1 MMLNR
6 LPKWCI
12 WLSILAVLPSLAK
25 ADALSEGRALYQQKN
40 YTAAAQKFLQ
50 ATQENPNNAKA
61 WWHLGFA
68 DRKLGRYPDAL
79 KAFQKAGRIDPTD
92 SFASSPAKYQ
102 QILSQT
108 QADINRGSTGNHGGT
123 GGYHRSSSKEQ
134 NIVTALQTS
143 DVYLSPGFKADAGR
157 LQSTADSLRPLAV
170 KFVVLNSEIHGRSLM
185 QAARRLHHYLSLGKG
200 ILILASHRGVAAY
213 AQGIS
218 ISTLGRETRKVA
230 PIMEGGDYTTGLAQ
244 LAQNLAADEKA
255 GATRST
261 IAWGTVFGIVAIIIV
276 LAILFSAVSRR
287 RTALARREKLSK
299 QREQVV
305 NQFNFISNQLET
317 TEGPQV
323 AIARQSRAAAGT
335 KLDEASQLLVKAS
348 SEYDFQRVQ
357 TLLDQ
362 AEADLISA
370 RRALG
375 GDSAPTAGVA
385 TGATAPA
392 SNATTD
398 WDKVPTEQRGV
409 CFFCSKPALLNELTP
424 VNVNLGGEE
433 RKVLACADD
442 LNTVKSGQMPN
453 IRAFNV
459 NGQMVPWYANNQYN
473 PYNNYY
479 SSGFDSGS
487 FLGDMVSMYM
497 INQMFWGWNQ
507 PGWGWG
513 NNYAFYPE
521 HSFYQDYSSGVAGG
535 FADFGSPA
543 DTAGETDFFQ
553 GASGD
558 TGAGVADFGSSQS

>member
-1 MMLNR
+1 MLNR
-6 LPKWCI
+6 LPKWFL
-12 WLSILAVLPSLAK
+12 WLPVLAFLPILAK

-40 YTAAAQKFLQ
+40 YSAASQKFLQ

-79 KAFQKAGRIDPTD
+79 KAFQKAGRLDSTD

-108 QADINRGSTGNHGGT
+108 PAVINRGSPGSQGGT
-123 GGYHRSSSKEQ
+123 GGHHRFSSNEQ
-134 NIVTALQTS
+134 NIVTALQS
-143 DVYLSPGFKADAGR
+143 GDVYMSPGFKADAGR

-170 KFVVLNSEIHGRSLM
+170 KFVVLNSQIHGRSLM

-200 ILILASHRGVAAY
+200 ILIMASHRGVAAY

-230 PIMEGGDYTTGLAQ
+230 PVMEGGDYTTGLVQ
-244 LAQNLAADEKA
+244 LAQHLATDEKT

-261 IAWGTVFGIVAIIIV
+261 IAWGTVFGIATIIIV
-276 LAILFSAVSRR
+276 LAILFSALSRR
-287 RTALARREKLSK
+287 RTALARREALSK
-299 QREQVV
+299 QKEQVV

-317 TEGPQV
+317 AEGPQV
-323 AIARQSRAAAGT
+323 AVTRQSRAAAGA
-335 KLDEASQLLVKAS
+335 KLDEASQLLVKAR

-362 AEADLISA
+362 AEADLVNA

-375 GDSAPTAGVA
+375 GEPAPT
-385 TGATAPA
+385 TGTAAPA
-392 SNATTD
+392 SNEATD
-398 WDKVPTEQRGV
+398 WEKVPVEQRGV

-424 VNVNLGGEE
+424 VNVNLGGQE

-442 LNTVKSGQMPN
+442 LSTIKSGQMPN

-473 PYNNYY
+473 PYTNYY
-479 SSGFDSGS
+479 SSGFGTGS

-497 INQMFWGWNQ
+497 IDQMFWGWNQ

-513 NNYAFYPE
+513 NNYVFYPE
-521 HSFYQDYSSGVAGG
+521 HSYYQDYSGGMAGG
-535 FADFGSPA
+535 FADFGTPT
-543 DTAGETDFFQ
+543 DTAGESDFFQ

-558 TGAGVADFGSSQS
+558 TGAGVTDFGSSQS